1 MEQLRKGATGAG
13 LLVSVSDRSFFDSFK
28 EAGSLAKHL
37 AGGRSDE
44 SELVRELAGERGSGF
59 GVRSA
64 PQEIES
70 ETVEALRGAVSTLQ
84 AKAPDEVEAYS
95 CSCSRWPR
103 LSARRPGAARR
114 PKRRRSRRS
123 RGAGLKTRL
132 SAAAVEAGDGARTHA
147 SSRSVTLQGFVDTS

>member
-1 MEQLRKGATGAG
+1 MAKKSDFTEQEWEQLRKGATGAG

-37 AGGRSDE
+37 AGGRSDT

-84 AKAPDEVEAYS
+84 AKAPDEVEAYKS
-95 CSCSRWPR
+95 FV
-103 LSARRPGAARR
+103 LEVAEAVGKAA
-114 PKRRRSRRS
+114 
-123 RGAGLKTRL
+123 GGGE
-132 SAAAVEAGDGARTHA
+132 AAEAATIEKIRA
-147 SSRSVTLQGFVDTS
+147 ALA

>member
-1 MEQLRKGATGAG
+1 MATKEDFTEEEWEQLRKGAAGAG

-59 GVRSA
+59 GVRSS
-64 PQEIES
+64 PEEVES

-84 AKAPDEVEAYS
+84 AKAPDEVDAYKSFVLEVAEAV
-95 CSCSRWPR
+95 
-103 LSARRPGAARR
+103 GKAA
-114 PKRRRSRRS
+114 
-123 RGAGLKTRL
+123 GGGDEAE
-132 SAAAVEAGDGARTHA
+132 AATIEKIRAALG
-147 SSRSVTLQGFVDTS
+147 

>member
-1 MEQLRKGATGAG
+1 MAKKSDFTEQEWEQLRKGATGAG

-37 AGGRSDE
+37 AGGRTDE
-44 SELVRELAGERGSGF
+44 SELVRELASERGSGF

-84 AKAPDEVEAYS
+84 AKAPDEVEAYKS
-95 CSCSRWPR
+95 FV
-103 LSARRPGAARR
+103 LEVAEAVGKAA
-114 PKRRRSRRS
+114 
-123 RGAGLKTRL
+123 GGGE
-132 SAAAVEAGDGARTHA
+132 AAEAATIEKIRAALD
-147 SSRSVTLQGFVDTS
+147 